1 VDPDFVDILAAFP
14 MLQFIDPPAQRAAGE
29 EIRAQLPPV
38 VLPDNVDIDHRTL
51 AAEDAHPV
59 PVRVYRAAGTADEAG
74 VIVWI
79 HGGGYCVGNLDEDE
93 AHCARLAA
101 DLHAVVVSIDYR
113 LAPEYPFPDGFNDC
127 FAVVRQVAALQ
138 GSDYPTGPVVVSGAS
153 AGAGLAA
160 AVALRARDE
169 AGPRLR
175 GQVLLYPFLDSTL
188 RAESITTLADAPVFN
203 ADHARVC
210 WEHYLG
216 DQRATPP
223 AYGSPPAARDLTAL
237 PPAYVLVAGADCLRD
252 EAIDYA
258 MRLQAAGVPVELHVI
273 PDVPHGFAALLP
285 TATVSRRSR
294 RELNDVL
301 TRMLAGKEE
310 TR

>member
-1 VDPDFVDILAAFP
+1 MDPEFIDLLAAFP

-38 VLPDNVDIDHRTL
+38 VLPDDVDIDYRSVV
-51 AAEDAHPV
+51 AEDSDPV

-79 HGGGYCVGNLDEDE
+79 HGGGYCVGTLDEDE

-101 DLHAVVVSIDYR
+101 DLHAVVVSVDYR
-113 LAPEYPFPDGFNDC
+113 LAPEHPFPDGFDDC
-127 FAVVRQVAALQ
+127 FVVLREVAARQ
-138 GSDYPTGPVVVSGAS
+138 GSDYPTGPLAVAGAS

-160 AVALRARDE
+160 AAALRARD
-169 AGPRLR
+169 AGGPRLH
-175 GQVLLYPFLDSTL
+175 GQILLYPFLDSTL
-188 RAESITTLADAPVFN
+188 RAASITTLADAPIFN
-203 ADHARVC
+203 ADHARAC

-216 DQRATPP
+216 DRRATPP
-223 AYGSPPAARDLTAL
+223 AYGSPSAARDLTGL
-237 PPAYVLVAGADCLRD
+237 PPAYILVAGADCLRD

-258 MRLQAAGVPVELHVI
+258 LRLQADDVPVELHVI

-294 RELNDVL
+294 RELNEVL
-301 TRMLAGKEE
+301 TRMLATKEE
-310 TR
+310 IR